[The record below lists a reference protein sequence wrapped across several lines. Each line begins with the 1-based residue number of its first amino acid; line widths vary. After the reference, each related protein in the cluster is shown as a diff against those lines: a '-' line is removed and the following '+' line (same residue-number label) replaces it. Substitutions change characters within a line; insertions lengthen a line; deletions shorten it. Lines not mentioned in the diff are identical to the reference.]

1 MDRNTC
7 AARRPAPPEIGD
19 CALLRALDVS
29 ANRFPSL
36 PGQ

>member
-1 MDRNTC
+1 MEH
-7 AARRPAPPEIGD
+7 APLAAPPEIGD